1 MPFSFVHSTK
11 SFAWR
16 NSYTACRRPCLWGR
30 GGSQQLQHMVGRG
43 TSLGRLETNQSL
55 ELVGEL
61 PLFYPFGE
69 QQGPD
74 LTFSKQPQESKIYVI
89 KWIFFFPCLD
99 WKASQQAG
107 CCWLVWTASAS
118 TLLSLSSP
126 GVSQWQVGTVRNRLS
141 SHQKKVPFTSEP
153 RDLWCRPA
161 LWLQCVSP
169 SLPHPLAST
178 PVISG
183 INNLKANTQQLHKDQ
198 DNLGPGAWTRI
209 PPSWTLCIW
218 ENSKVETRF
227 IWCLPAGNQYRN
239 CVRLVPP

>member
-16 NSYTACRRPCLWGR
+16 NSYTACRWPCLWGR

-74 LTFSKQPQESKIYVI
+74 LTFSKQPQESRIYVI

-99 WKASQQAG
+99 
-107 CCWLVWTASAS
+107 
-118 TLLSLSSP
+118 
-126 GVSQWQVGTVRNRLS
+126 
-141 SHQKKVPFTSEP
+141 
-153 RDLWCRPA
+153 
-161 LWLQCVSP
+161 
-169 SLPHPLAST
+169 
-178 PVISG
+178 
-183 INNLKANTQQLHKDQ
+183 
-198 DNLGPGAWTRI
+198 
-209 PPSWTLCIW
+209 
-218 ENSKVETRF
+218 
-227 IWCLPAGNQYRN
+227 
-239 CVRLVPP
+239 

>member
-89 KWIFFFPCLD
+89 KWIFFFSPAWIERLPSRLGAVGWCGLPVQARCCLFHPRGFPSGR
-99 WKASQQAG
+99 WE
-107 CCWLVWTASAS
+107 
-118 TLLSLSSP
+118 LLGIGSPPTKRKFRSRPSP
-126 GVSQWQVGTVRNRLS
+126 G
-141 SHQKKVPFTSEP
+141 TSGV
-153 RDLWCRPA
+153 DLRSGCN
-161 LWLQCVSP
+161 V
-169 SLPHPLAST
+169 SLPLSPTPLPPPQSFLALIIWRQIHNSY
-178 PVISG
+178 
-183 INNLKANTQQLHKDQ
+183 
-198 DNLGPGAWTRI
+198 TRI
-209 PPSWTLCIW
+209 RIIW
-218 ENSKVETRF
+218 ARGPEHGSLLPERF
-227 IWCLPAGNQYRN
+227 VSEKI
-239 CVRLVPP
+239 VRLKQDSSGVCLRGTSTETV